1 LWPSLRIR
9 LPRRNQ
15 LVALARRRRLLSASC
30 QHALP
35 GCSRK
40 VNGDGDKIKE
50 IFGNNFFDFQLTP
63 GA

>member
-1 LWPSLRIR
+1 MDMA
-9 LPRRNQ
+9 RRAQ
-15 LVALARRRRLLSASC
+15 LMELALRRRLLSASC
-30 QHALP
+30 QHASP